1 MPGTVTLAVERSVL
15 LLSICYLRRQELHEN
30 QVFLMIQRIFMV
42 IYVPGLISFLLD
54 YEDFDEDNQ
63 NEAVC
68 FYQKTELLADPEMV
82 ESLQRKEAK
91 RQRLAN

>member
-1 MPGTVTLAVERSVL
+1 
-15 LLSICYLRRQELHEN
+15 
-30 QVFLMIQRIFMV
+30 MIQSIFMV

-63 NEAVC
+63 NEANPEFDVISEAVC